1 MPPDLMAYLR
11 AAMARPF
18 ARPDDDC
25 CFLAADWVWRR
36 TGIDPAADL
45 RGRYQ
50 DARGAL
56 RLIRRWGDFETMWRV
71 HMALAGF
78 NLTSEPQPGDVG
90 VVRDRADQIVAA
102 IRTPGAWAMK
112 AARGVLIE
120 DVPMLCAWSLARG

>member
-1 MPPDLMAYLR
+1 MPPDLADYLCR
-11 AAMARPF
+11 EAARPF

-25 CFLAADWVWRR
+25 CFMAATWVLER

-45 RGRYQ
+45 RDAYH

-56 RLIRRWGDFETMWRV
+56 RLIRTWGGFETMWSV

-78 NLTSEPQPGDVG
+78 NLTARPTAGDVG
-90 VVRDRADQIVAA
+90 VLRDRAGQTVAG
-102 IRTPGAWAMK
+102 IRVGTAWAMK

-120 DVPMLCAWSLARG
+120 DVPCIAAWSLARG